1 MFFPSVHKTKM
12 LGFRLQQWRPKHFL
26 DSASGG
32 ETSSRDTAQAS
43 WSLRAHQSTTLG
55 FTRSCL
61 LNLKSRKFREG
72 FTGVHLLCSIMLY
85 SSKWQ
90 RRRGRSFRKLCNVFG
105 KKKKKRRTKGEKE
118 KKGGDLL
125 STHHKAMHVW
135 GQKLKRIQ
143 QHENQK
149 QP

>member
-1 MFFPSVHKTKM
+1 M

-72 FTGVHLLCSIMLY
+72 FTGVYLLCSIMLY

>member
-105 KKKKKRRTKGEKE
+105 KKKKKGEQKE
-118 KKGGDLL
+118 KRKKKEETSYPHITKLCMFGD
-125 STHHKAMHVW
+125 
-135 GQKLKRIQ
+135 R
-143 QHENQK
+143 N
-149 QP
+149 